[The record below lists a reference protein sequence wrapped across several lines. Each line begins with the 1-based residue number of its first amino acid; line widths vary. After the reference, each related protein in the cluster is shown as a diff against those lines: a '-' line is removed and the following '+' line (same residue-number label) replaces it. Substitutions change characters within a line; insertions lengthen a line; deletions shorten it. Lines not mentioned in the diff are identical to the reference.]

1 MRLATIRTALGGRL
15 HVRAPDNYADPVPAL
30 DRPDLTSLLAN
41 SWHA

>member
-15 HVRAPDNYADPVPAL
+15 HVRAPDDYADPVPAL

-41 SWHA
+41 SGDA